1 MPCCGGCTVS
11 TWPPFRSIPLSC
23 GRNTLNLFNRSGCP
37 SNSDWMR
44 WMIESVA
51 NPTYWA
57 ATPRTLPLILQL
69 DHDRKKVLVT
79 GVVVIE
85 ARLDLETLIPLP
97 FGPYLIHKLERIGYT
112 RFIHSSMTLDFQLNG
127 DRRKPWLLAPQCPF
141 GFSFPFAHSFAVVEA
156 SSVAT
161 PVSGFSF

>member
-1 MPCCGGCTVS
+1 MALKQRLDALDDRT
-11 TWPPFRSIPLSC
+11 
-23 GRNTLNLFNRSGCP
+23 
-37 SNSDWMR
+37 
-44 WMIESVA
+44 VA

-79 GVVVIE
+79 GVVIIE

-127 DRRKPWLLAPQCPF
+127 DGGNPGSSPLNAHLDFPSVRTFLRSGGGLIGGYSSVWLLLLM
-141 GFSFPFAHSFAVVEA
+141 VV
-156 SSVAT
+156 
-161 PVSGFSF
+161 F